1 MIKRR
6 AVIKTFTE
14 LTSSADLMMMSLREP
29 VSSSGCSVI
38 SVMSLINM
46 IQMTAQPSL
55 QEYSTT
61 KELSIMA
68 TEMKRDHIVTSVKVQ
83 CMKKLLLGYCLYS
96 TGSVCLIVAKM
107 FFVKYLDQ
115 GTLFRG

>member
-46 IQMTAQPSL
+46 IQMTARPSL

-61 KELSIMA
+61 KELMA